1 MNKQIIRK
9 IRVNHLLDG
18 YWIMPSMF
26 SILTPR
32 ISKYIVK
39 KAKSLDEI
47 IEYNNLEKQEVIFS
61 FNKDTEFKKFNYL
74 LKKREIDFVLDKKIV
89 NNLTKETK
97 FEFEVVPNLTII
109 LNWKSIRSIYNG
121 LIFFFSKEYFL
132 KLLVK
137 EQLRTKKEK
146 ISLLWTSIGFKVV

>member
-39 KAKSLDEI
+39 KAKTLDEI

-109 LNWKSIRSIYNG
+109 LNWKSIKSIYNG

-146 ISLLWTSIGFKVV
+146 ISLLWTSMGFKVV